1 MPPETLMNE
10 QDESTANEFEQTPET
25 AAETTSSTDAP
36 KKARRPR
43 KKAAETPAA
52 PEGPRNLRAVRPKDA
67 PTAISIRALGVET
80 TRVTEARPAE
90 SAPTADGDLPMFRDG
105 FDWFVLRVASNKED
119 SVRGT
124 LLRKVQ
130 IEQKESNVGRIM
142 VPTEKVKVLGKQGK
156 HKVTENKLYPGYV
169 FVEMRLES
177 DGRIPQDVFFL
188 VKETTGVGDFVG
200 TAGRP
205 TPMSVA
211 EVEKMLFDSRPA
223 QETPQLRMDLH
234 KGDHVTVKEGAFQGY
249 EGTIDEVFPDKGQVR
264 VLVTIFGRQAPIDM
278 EYWFVQRLEK

>member
-1 MPPETLMNE
+1 MPLETLMNE
-10 QDESTANEFEQTPET
+10 HEDTTSPEPEAISEPET
-25 AAETTSSTDAP
+25 ASATPEA
-36 KKARRPR
+36 KKRRR
-43 KKAAETPAA
+43 TKKEAAEVSA
-52 PEGPRNLRAVRPKDA
+52 PNEGPRNLRAVRPSEA
-67 PTAISIRALGVET
+67 PTAVSIRSLGVET
-80 TRVTEARPAE
+80 TRVTDVRPVE
-90 SAPTADGDLPMFRDG
+90 TPEVPEGELPMFREG
-105 FDWFVLRVASNKED
+105 MNWFVLRVASNKED

-130 IEQKESNVGRIM
+130 IEQKESHVGRIM

-211 EVEKMLFDSRPA
+211 EVEKMLFDSKPA
-223 QETPQLRMDLH
+223 QEAPQLKMDLH